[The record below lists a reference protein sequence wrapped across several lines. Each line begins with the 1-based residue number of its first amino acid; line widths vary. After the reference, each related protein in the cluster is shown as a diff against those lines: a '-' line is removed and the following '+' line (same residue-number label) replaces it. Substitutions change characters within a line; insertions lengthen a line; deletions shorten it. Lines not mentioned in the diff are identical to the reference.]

1 MAKRFNVLLDSPP
14 VTILAGSREYEIK
27 TDFRVVLAWLRVLDS
42 GDENGEKIAK
52 TLSLFGVLEWHQED
66 LEKIVEQ
73 LHAFVMRGEETK
85 RKKDASGKEVK
96 ESMKAFDLEVDSGRI
111 FAAFFQVYRINLST
125 ARLHWW
131 KFMELLEGLPT
142 GTRLS
147 DVVAIRSRKFE
158 KGMTPAQKNE
168 LKAAQDRYRIGEAV
182 DPMTAFANSLRGLS

>member
-52 TLSLFGVLEWHQED
+52 TLSLFGVTEFVTED

-73 LHAFVMRGEETK
+73 IHAFVMRGEE
-85 RKKDASGKEVK
+85 KEKGSSEKV
-96 ESMKAFDLEVDSGRI
+96 FDLLVDSGRI

>member
-14 VTILAGSREYEIK
+14 TTILAGGHEYEIK
-27 TDFRVVLAWLRVLDS
+27 TDFRVVLAWLRVLESD
-42 GDENGEKIAK
+42 DENGEKIAK
-52 TLSLFGVLEWHQED
+52 TLSLFGIQEFVTED

-73 LHAFVMRGEETK
+73 LHAFVIRGE
-85 RKKDASGKEVK
+85 AKEESKVK
-96 ESMKAFDLEVDSGRI
+96 EAKVFDLLVDSGRI

-142 GTRLS
+142 GTRLA
-147 DVVAIRSRKFE
+147 DVVAIRGRSFDGLNVK
-158 KGMTPAQKNE
+158 QKNE
-168 LKAAQDRYRIGEAV
+168 LAEAQQRYRIGEAV